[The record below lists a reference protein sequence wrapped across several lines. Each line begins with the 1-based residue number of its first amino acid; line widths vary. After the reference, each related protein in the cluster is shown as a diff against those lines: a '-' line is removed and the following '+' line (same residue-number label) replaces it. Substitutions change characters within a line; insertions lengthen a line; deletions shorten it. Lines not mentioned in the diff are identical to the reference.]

1 MLSFNFLLF
10 ACNPVTM
17 YVIKF
22 IPPAPRSQPSW
33 APDCPTI
40 HMGRSS
46 KKKSLRV
53 DVVELGGVGISSP
66 QLPGQAAQDGQSVGS
81 RNCSFHESQ
90 Q

>member
-1 MLSFNFLLF
+1 MQS
-10 ACNPVTM
+10 CNNVCHQVHP
-17 YVIKF
+17 
-22 IPPAPRSQPSW
+22 PRSQPSW
-33 APDCPTI
+33 APDCPTVHI
-40 HMGRSS
+40 WEEAQ